1 MLPSFFSL
9 SLHYITL
16 LDLSFSSQ
24 SHPCFLSSTYF
35 GSFINKP
42 YLSSSHCFLHSACHL
57 SSCSFLSS
65 TLLVHLLVSLSPPAP
80 CLFPL
85 FSLSPFPL
93 LFPILYSCTWI
104 CPCFLL
110 VCLFRSSSPH
120 LLSSPLFVLYV
131 FSVPPFPLLI
141 YLYTFFISSPPL
153 LVSFLLFSLKT
164 KPSVSSQYLLSSPLL
179 SGED

>member
-1 MLPSFFSL
+1 MTDCKKNPVLPSFFPL

-16 LDLSFSSQ
+16 LVLSFSSQ
-24 SHPCFLSSTYF
+24 SRPCFLSSTYF

-42 YLSSSHCFLHSACHL
+42 HLSSSHCFLHSACHL

-65 TLLVHLLVSLSPPAP
+65 TLLEHILVSLSPPAP

-93 LFPILYSCTWI
+93 LFPILYSRTYI

-110 VCLFRSSSPH
+110 ICLLGSSSPH
-120 LLSSPLFVLYV
+120 LLSSTLFVLYV
-131 FSVPPFPLLI
+131 FSVPPPFSSP
-141 YLYTFFISSPPL
+141 YKYTFLFPPL
-153 LVSFLLFSLKT
+153 LSLSPFFFS
-164 KPSVSSQYLLSSPLL
+164 P
-179 SGED
+179 